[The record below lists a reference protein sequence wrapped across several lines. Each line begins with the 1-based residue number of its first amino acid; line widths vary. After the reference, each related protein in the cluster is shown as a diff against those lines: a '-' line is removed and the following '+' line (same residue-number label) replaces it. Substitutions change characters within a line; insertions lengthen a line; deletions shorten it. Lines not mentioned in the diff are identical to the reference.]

1 MPIEP
6 KQGVEVYLCSLGQI
20 GRSGSEHTTQV
31 NQDMEGFIPLLEK
44 YFDEGLLKPMEY
56 EVVGDVGVGEVL
68 KGLDAFNGRKSGE
81 KKVLVR
87 IAAD

>member
-1 MPIEP
+1 
-6 KQGVEVYLCSLGQI
+6 
-20 GRSGSEHTTQV
+20 
-31 NQDMEGFIPLLEK
+31 MEGFIPLLEK